1 MGSINIIIGAF
12 ILVVFLL
19 VFMQPV
25 MILFDVAQDTFNAK
39 NTTMYGTDS
48 EGNVVAVGDALWGM
62 DLTLGSIAAIG
73 LAFVIGFIIWA
84 SKGGKDPYEEMIDQ
98 QRGFQ

>member
-1 MGSINIIIGAF
+1 MGAINIIIGAF

-25 MILFDVAQDTFNAK
+25 MILFDVAQDTFNTK

-62 DLTLGSIAAIG
+62 DLTLGLIAAIG

>member
-1 MGSINIIIGAF
+1 MGAINIIIGAF

-48 EGNVVAVGDALWGM
+48 DGNVVAVGDALWGM
-62 DLTLGSIAAIG
+62 DLTLGLIAAIG

>member
-1 MGSINIIIGAF
+1 MGAINIIIGAF

-25 MILFDVAQDTFNAK
+25 LILFDVAQNTFNAK

-62 DLTLGSIAAIG
+62 DITLGFIAAIG